1 MLRVR
6 PLRHSSVRNRATV
19 SLASAAGVV
28 ATGRMAR
35 ASRQITLRLSAQKA
49 SMAAGNVL
57 PQVGA
62 DLVGDL
68 LACVHR
74 VLVGAGEHGDG
85 LDLLGVVGVA
95 AGGAPGRGAGY
106 PPGGYPW
113 WCRIGRSTRSTC
125 GGEADC
131 HGT

>member
-1 MLRVR
+1 MRVR

-74 VLVGAGEHGDG
+74 VLVGAGEHGDS
-85 LDLLGVVGVA
+85 LDLLGVVG
-95 AGGAPGRGAGY
+95 
-106 PPGGYPW
+106 
-113 WCRIGRSTRSTC
+113 
-125 GGEADC
+125 
-131 HGT
+131 